1 MRKNV
6 QRCQFLFS
14 ENLSKKTFLIE
25 PTSITRFHPVTKQL
39 CASTEFFYKYSLSFI
54 YSCSF
59 SLKSKASLI
68 IFCSIQLG
76 SLPAGQAGESPGK
89 TPDVQEVWWREPEN
103 GVTQTLP
110 PHSVFCA
117 SMSSSNPCTFTSCIT
132 MGKLS
137 NLPGPQL

>member
-14 ENLSKKTFLIE
+14 DNLSKKTFLIE

-59 SLKSKASLI
+59 SLESKASLI

-76 SLPAGQAGESPGK
+76 SWPAGEAGESPGK
-89 TPDVQEVWWREPEN
+89 TPDIQEVWRREPEN
-103 GVTQTLP
+103 GVTQTPL
-110 PHSVFCA
+110 HTVLSVRPCPALTPALSQAVSPWA
-117 SMSSSNPCTFTSCIT
+117 SY
-132 MGKLS
+132 
-137 NLPGPQL
+137 